1 MENLHA
7 YWRMEYVTQEKSPE
21 ERRPF
26 AELPQQT
33 DDKANLIISREEH
46 SFIIMNRYPYNAGHL
61 LILPYREIPDLE
73 DLSES
78 ERLCFI
84 NTTVKGK
91 RILKKA
97 LNPDGFNIGLN
108 LGTAAGAGIPK
119 HLHQHIVP
127 RWSGDTNFMPVLG
140 STRVLPQSLA
150 AMWDHLKATCDTL
163 DSQ

>member
-1 MENLHA
+1 
-7 YWRMEYVTQEKSPE
+7 MEYVTQEKSPE

-26 AELPQQT
+26 VDLPKQT
-33 DDKANLIISREEH
+33 DDKTNLIVSREKH
-46 SFIIMNRYPYNAGHL
+46 SFILMNRYPYNAGHL
-61 LILPYREIPDLE
+61 LVLPYREVPDLE
-73 DLSES
+73 DLSEE

-84 NTTVKGK
+84 NTTIKGK
-91 RILKKA
+91 RLLKKA
-97 LNPDGFNIGLN
+97 LNPDGFNIGIN

-150 AMWDHLKATCDTL
+150 AMWDHLKATSEAL
-163 DSQ
+163 